1 MRGGTYLV
9 DELETFL
16 VGHALVGELNRV
28 EREGGGRVE
37 GDHAGHE
44 EGRSLRERDRSEGE
58 KSQRWCLEGFVSPTG
73 ASRIAGARRHHARAA
88 RQFGWFPVDTLAWL
102 RLRPKHRVFD
112 ARERA
117 IAGVTGTRATC

>member
-1 MRGGTYLV
+1 METTPFRRGNGVWGGTYLV

-16 VGHALVGELNRV
+16 VGHALVGELNSV

-37 GDHAGHE
+37 GDHASHE

-73 ASRIAGARRHHARAA
+73 ASRIAGARRHRARAA
-88 RQFGWFPVDTLAWL
+88 RQFGWFPVDTLA
-102 RLRPKHRVFD
+102 
-112 ARERA
+112 
-117 IAGVTGTRATC
+117 